1 MPIRQSFRQ
10 LCSTQLHS
18 LRSRLLL
25 LSTAI
30 LLSLV
35 MLIAANSNRLLN
47 QAIEQNTRQHVEQ
60 VAAMLNFSLT
70 PYSTTGT
77 LATLSDFLRE
87 LVSVSDQGLI
97 FIGLYSPSGKPIMVV
112 GAAPADWRPDREA
125 LNSLQYRNSSVI
137 VTRPILL
144 EHNRIGSLAFEI
156 STRVLGDT
164 RQALLRQTLWI
175 SLLALL
181 AALLLLGVLGYWMTR
196 RLHKLAQACRSI
208 VEHQPVAQLD
218 ESGRDEIAL
227 MARALNAMNRSIHH
241 RIAELEDA
249 AHEYRGLFDH
259 AALGIARVELDGSI
273 SLYNAKWE
281 TTLAGTASAST
292 NTLAERYPWL
302 EDARQQLCQGTPDDE
317 INTTIHMESATGI
330 QRYFRLSASLYRSRD
345 GQPRYCIFMIR
356 DVTVETAAAIGQQA
370 SSALYRTIT
379 ETAQEGIC
387 LIDTAGTIRYVNRQL
402 AQMFGDGNNSRV
414 LGRPLAALLGRA
426 EPDLLLLH
434 GQDVLTHDHRGAE
447 LWLMCAISPLPP
459 DATRGYDGHLCM
471 MIDISS
477 RKRAEVQLSRY
488 NEQLEAEVKNRT
500 ARLEELNK
508 ELEIFSYSISH
519 DLRAPL
525 RAIAGFSAILQEN
538 ENAQLSEDGQQLLER
553 IIAAAKR
560 MNAQLDGMLQL
571 SRLTRS
577 EICAEPVNLSLMA
590 ESLVAELQ
598 ATGHYSAKVH
608 IEPAMSAQT
617 DPRLIHAALENLLSN
632 ALKYSSKA
640 AAPQVEFGI
649 MQQQGKQVFY
659 VRDNGTGFSMDQA
672 GKLFGLFQR
681 LHSSNEF
688 EGTGVGLASVKRI
701 ISRLGGEIWAES
713 SPGNGASF
721 YFTLPTKLNPGRD
734 NDANQHLAQH
744 GK

>member
-1 MPIRQSFRQ
+1 MPIRESFRQ
-10 LCSTQLHS
+10 LCSTQLYS

-35 MLIAANSNRLLN
+35 ALIAANSNRLLN
-47 QAIEQNTRQHVEQ
+47 QAIERNTRQHVDQ

-70 PYSTTGT
+70 PYSTAGS
-77 LATLSDFLRE
+77 LATIGDFLRE
-87 LVSVSDQGLI
+87 LVSVNDQGLI
-97 FIGLYSPSGKPIMVV
+97 FIGLYNPAGQPVMTV
-112 GAAPADWRPDREA
+112 GTAPAGWHADRNA
-125 LNSLQYRNSSVI
+125 LNSLQYRNSSV
-137 VTRPILL
+137 VVSRPILL
-144 EHNRIGSLAFEI
+144 EHNRIGTLAFEI

-164 RQALLRQTLWI
+164 RQTILQQTLGI

-181 AALLLLGVLGYWMTR
+181 AALLLLSVLGYWMTR
-196 RLHKLAQACRSI
+196 RLHRLAQACRSI
-208 VEHQPVAQLD
+208 VEQQTLAQLD
-218 ESGRDEIAL
+218 DSGRDEIAL
-227 MARALNAMNRSIHH
+227 MARALNAMNASIRR

-259 AALGIARVELDGSI
+259 AALGIARIELDGGI
-273 SLYNAKWE
+273 GFCNAKWE
-281 TTLAGTASAST
+281 TTLAGTATSSSY
-292 NTLAERYPWL
+292 TLAERYPWL
-302 EDARQQLCQGTPDDE
+302 EHARQQLCHGTPDDE
-317 INTTIHMESATGI
+317 INTTIHMESAAGI

-387 LIDTAGTIRYVNRQL
+387 LLDAAGTVRYVNRQL
-402 AQMFGDGNNSRV
+402 AHMFGNGNSSRI
-414 LGRPLAALLGRA
+414 LGRPLAALLGRT
-426 EPDLLLLH
+426 EPNLLQLH

-477 RKRAEVQLSRY
+477 RKRAEVQLSHY
-488 NEQLEAEVKNRT
+488 NEQLEAEVQSRT

-538 ENAQLSEDGQQLLER
+538 ENARLSEDGQQLLQR
-553 IIAAAKR
+553 VIGAAKR

-577 EICAEPVNLSLMA
+577 EIRTEPVDLSAMA

-598 ATGHYSAKVH
+598 TAGQYSADVR
-608 IEPAMSAQT
+608 IAPTLAAQT

-640 AAPQVEFGI
+640 AAPRIEFG
-649 MQQQGKQVFY
+649 MAQQHGKQAFY
-659 VRDNGTGFSMDQA
+659 VRDNGAGFSMEQA

-681 LHSSNEF
+681 LHNNSEF

-701 ISRLGGEIWAES
+701 ISRLGGDIWAES
-713 SPGNGASF
+713 SPGNGATF
-721 YFTLPTKLNPGRD
+721 YFTLPTSRINT
-734 NDANQHLAQH
+734 LAMS
-744 GK
+744 